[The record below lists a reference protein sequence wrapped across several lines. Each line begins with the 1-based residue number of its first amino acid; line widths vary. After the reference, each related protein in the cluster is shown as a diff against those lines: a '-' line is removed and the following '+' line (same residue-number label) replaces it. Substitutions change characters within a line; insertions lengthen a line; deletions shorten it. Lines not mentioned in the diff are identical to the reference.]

1 MRHSRVLARLFKP
14 ADLFS
19 HDSFERSHESMYRCH
34 SCRPEA
40 TIGPL
45 EQTRALGTSLSIF
58 MKQSHHKRHSAC
70 GKPPG
75 VTLYHNGN
83 FTRTLFVFPGTQD
96 KSMLGD
102 YAREMSTSDRLLM
115 LRKSDQKA
123 ARAAKMS
130 LGVAPHVQKS
140 AFEYLQHLCPRD

>member
-1 MRHSRVLARLFKP
+1 
-14 ADLFS
+14 
-19 HDSFERSHESMYRCH
+19 
-34 SCRPEA
+34 
-40 TIGPL
+40 
-45 EQTRALGTSLSIF
+45 

-83 FTRTLFVFPGTQD
+83 VTRTLFVFPGTQD
-96 KSMLGD
+96 ESMLGD

-123 ARAAKMS
+123 ARAANMS

-140 AFEYLQHLCPRD
+140 AFENLPLNIYSTCALETRFAQRQILLHK